1 MAGRCIS
8 AQASVSTQRCNRH
21 INKYPLEWPCRND
34 SGWMS
39 IFRNRAG
46 LFYVNKLVAWQITTV
61 LQAEDIP
68 TYILRYRR
76 PLDIIRLLRPIRYFS
91 HNYLRAKYYD
101 LL

>member
-46 LFYVNKLVAWQITTV
+46 LFLSKQTGSLANYNR
-61 LQAEDIP
+61 P
-68 TYILRYRR
+68 SSRRHTYL
-76 PLDIIRLLRPIRYFS
+76 
-91 HNYLRAKYYD
+91 HT
-101 LL
+101 